1 MSALLWLV
9 LVTASSPPPPQVVLI
24 ATPRGETAVPVTT
37 ERGTAA
43 VAAPRLGPALGLTL
57 ALDGSRVTVGLSGV
71 VFVFQLGAPFVRA
84 GGVVYGLVGEPYLAR
99 DTVFLP
105 LNWLAD
111 CVPRALGGRYR
122 WEPASGGGVGRLVE
136 LPVASAVA
144 AAPPVVPSGPL
155 PPPPSAPGLTPGPA
169 PAPAPPPN
177 PITGLRQRHAVVID
191 PGHGGAD
198 PGNPGRYFPSHLVE
212 KDITLA
218 IGRLLRAELVRRAI
232 AASLTRST
240 DTLIDLTDR
249 GALCRAA
256 CDLFVSI
263 HVNAM
268 PEGRRADQV
277 SGVETYFLSD
287 AKTEDQQRVAQMEN
301 EAISFETGTSSA
313 ATGPLGFI
321 LRDLQQNEYL
331 RESAQLAQLV
341 QDSAARI
348 HPGGDRGVQQAGFT
362 VLTTARRPAILVE
375 TGFATNRTDAAF
387 LASSLGQH
395 KIASAIADGI
405 VAYLLE
411 LERKLAIAAPARGR

>member
-1 MSALLWLV
+1 VSVLLWLV
-9 LVTASSPPPPQVVLI
+9 LVTAPRAPAPQAVLI
-24 ATPRGETAVPVTT
+24 TTPRGETSVPVTT

-43 VAAPRLGPALGLTL
+43 VAAPRLGPPLGLTV
-57 ALDGSRVTVGLSGV
+57 ALDGSRVTVSLSGV

-84 GGVVYGLVGEPYLAR
+84 GGVVYGLVGEPYVAR

-105 LNWLAD
+105 LHWLAD
-111 CVPRALGGRYR
+111 CVPRAVGGRYR
-122 WEPASGGGVGRLVE
+122 WEPAPGGDTGRLVE
-136 LPVASAVA
+136 LPIASPVTATPPPTPPTSSTAPVLPPSPASA
-144 AAPPVVPSGPL
+144 
-155 PPPPSAPGLTPGPA
+155 
-169 PAPAPPPN
+169 PN
-177 PITGLRQRHAVVID
+177 PITGLRLRHGVVID
-191 PGHGGAD
+191 PGHGGVD
-198 PGNPGRYFPSHLVE
+198 PGNPGRYFPGRLVE

-218 IGRLLRAELVRRAI
+218 IGRLLRAELTRRAI
-232 AASLTRST
+232 VATLTRST
-240 DTLIDLTDR
+240 DTLIDLADR
-249 GALCRAA
+249 GALCKAA

-268 PEGRRADQV
+268 PDGRRADRV

-321 LRDLQQNEYL
+321 LRDLQVNEYL

-375 TGFATNRTDAAF
+375 TGFATNRTDGAF

-411 LERKLAIAAPARGR
+411 LERKRAVAAPARGR